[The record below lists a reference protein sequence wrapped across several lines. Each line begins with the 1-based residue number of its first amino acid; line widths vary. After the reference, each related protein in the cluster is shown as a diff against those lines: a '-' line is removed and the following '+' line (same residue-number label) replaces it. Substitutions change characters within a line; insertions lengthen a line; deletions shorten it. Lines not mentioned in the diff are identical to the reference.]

1 MRVVYEKTGPL
12 RFIGHLDLQRTMQ
25 RALRRSDLPVRYS
38 QGFNPHI
45 LLSFAAPLSVG
56 MSGLQEVMET
66 PLSEEISEAE
76 YLQRLQAALPPGLMA
91 HRARALPDEH
101 PAAMAQVFAALYHI
115 KPMAHEQALFSA
127 VANLMQQASI
137 PAVKRT
143 KSGEKPYDLRPLVYH
158 LTVKQG
164 VLQAT
169 LALTQQGTARPD
181 ELLQVLSSK
190 AGVTPP
196 ECEITRAG
204 LLDQRF
210 APLQDA

>member
-25 RALRRSDLPVRYS
+25 RALRRSGLPVRYS

-45 LLSFAAPLSVG
+45 LLTFAAPLSVG
-56 MSGLQEVMET
+56 MSGLKEVMET
-66 PLSEEISEAE
+66 PLSQEMEEGE

-101 PAAMAQVFAALYHI
+101 PAAMAQVYAALYHI
-115 KPMAHEQALFSA
+115 QPLENEQALFSQ
-127 VANLMQQASI
+127 VADLMQQASI
-137 PAVKRT
+137 PAVKKT

-158 LTVKQG
+158 LTVKRG
-164 VLQAT
+164 ILQAT

-181 ELLQVLSSK
+181 ELLRVLSGN
-190 AGVTPP
+190 AGIAVP
-196 ECEITRAG
+196 ECEIARAG

-210 APLQDA
+210 APLEDA